1 MIHIFWK
8 EVNSFLSSLIAY
20 VVLAVFLIGV
30 WLFVWV
36 FPETSVLNWGYADL
50 DTFFSYSPFV
60 LMFLLPAITMRMF
73 AEEKKTGTLE
83 LLLTKPITDW
93 QIILGK
99 YFSSLFLLLLA
110 LLPTLIY
117 YYSIYQLANP
127 SGNIDGAAVAGSYIG
142 LFLLGSAFASIGL
155 LASSLSDNQIVA
167 FLIALFA
174 CFILYTGFESLATID
189 VWSTGSYVIQQLGM
203 VYHYQ
208 VLSKGLLDSRNILYF
223 LSLIVFMLLLTRF
236 KLNSRTW

>member
-155 LASSLSDNQIVA
+155 LASSLSDNQIVS

-174 CFILYTGFESLATID
+174 CFILYTGFESLAAID

>member
-174 CFILYTGFESLATID
+174 CFILYTGFESLAAID